1 MRLPQIAF
9 PTTKEIR
16 FGCECG
22 YHTAEE
28 REELR
33 KRNAGRFA
41 EDIEMWKKEGMTDIQ
56 REEEDFINV
65 ELVRSVTGRRIER

>member
-1 MRLPQIAF
+1 MRLPQIGF

-28 REELR
+28 LEETR

-41 EDIEMWKKEGMTDIQ
+41 EDVDMWKKAGITDIQ
-56 REEEDFINV
+56 REEEDFVNL
-65 ELVRSVTGRRIER
+65 ELVGSMAYRCTER